1 MIAAVRVVL
10 PWSTWPIVPMLTCGL
25 VLSNFS
31 LAIVLR
37 YYFELLVFTFLEERI
52 IGADGGI

>member
-1 MIAAVRVVL
+1 MSKKLLEIRDLRAGVAAVKVVL

-31 LAIVLR
+31 FAITFC
-37 YYFELLVFTFLEERI
+37 YFF
-52 IGADGGI
+52 D